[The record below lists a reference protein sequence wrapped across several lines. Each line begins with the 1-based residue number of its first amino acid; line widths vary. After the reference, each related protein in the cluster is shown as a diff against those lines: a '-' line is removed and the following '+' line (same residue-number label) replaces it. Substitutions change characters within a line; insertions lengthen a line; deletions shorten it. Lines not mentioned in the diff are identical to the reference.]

1 MCGETR
7 GGVLGFFESRSS
19 IFGEWTPGPLPP
31 CGVPDPPPP
40 PWQTAQPSLSP
51 KVSMLNVCTDPKAS
65 CQDMWIYPELPSML
79 CFKLSDIIDS
89 FSMSRC
95 LPAKNQMSCCPTI
108 MDKSLTR
115 MRLIHSQISQALPYS
130 QILVKLCPVLVLPN
144 KLNFN
149 R

>member
-1 MCGETR
+1 MRGETR
-7 GGVLGFFESRSS
+7 GGVLGFFGVSKLN
-19 IFGEWTPGPLPP
+19 FWGVTPGPL
-31 CGVPDPPPP
+31 

-79 CFKLSDIIDS
+79 CFKLSDICDS

-95 LPAKNQMSCCPTI
+95 FPAKNQMSCCPTI

-115 MRLIHSQISQALPYS
+115 MRLIQSQISQALPYS
-130 QILVKLCPVLVLPN
+130 RILVKLCPVLVLPN
-144 KLNFN
+144 KLV
-149 R
+149 

>member
-1 MCGETR
+1 MFW
-7 GGVLGFFESRSS
+7 VFLKSRSS

-31 CGVPDPPPP
+31 CGLPDPPPP
-40 PWQTAQPSLSP
+40 MANSSAQL
-51 KVSMLNVCTDPKAS
+51 VSQNVCTDPKAS

-79 CFKLSDIIDS
+79 CFKLSDICDS

-95 LPAKNQMSCCPTI
+95 FPAKNQMSCCPTI

-115 MRLIHSQISQALPYS
+115 MRLIQSQISQALPYS

-144 KLNFN
+144 KLV
-149 R
+149 